1 MRVVL
6 DTNVIISAAIS
17 PASPP
22 ALIHTAWNQGRFE
35 MLVSPELLAEYRRA
49 LSYER
54 VRTRHRKS
62 DDELDALVLDYELAG
77 VLVELEEELTVIT
90 ADPDDDRVL
99 ECAMAGDATHIVSG
113 DRHLLRLGEY
123 DKIPILDPR
132 TFLELLEDETPEDD
146 PATTEEL

>member
-1 MRVVL
+1 
-6 DTNVIISAAIS
+6 
-17 PASPP
+17 
-22 ALIHTAWNQGRFE
+22 
-35 MLVSPELLAEYRRA
+35 
-49 LSYER
+49 
-54 VRTRHRKS
+54 
-62 DDELDALVLDYELAG
+62 
-77 VLVELEEELTVIT
+77 
-90 ADPDDDRVL
+90 L